1 MQTYNIEGNPIINYI
16 NNTNAKLKIMSVP
29 TKEIVEFP
37 AFLTDLSQ
45 TFDAKWNTEE
55 VFGRMDPIATYQSTK
70 RTMSLG
76 FDLPAGS
83 LEEAKQN
90 LQGCS
95 ELIKM
100 VYPVYKSFKIADEE
114 TIETITTDNSGV
126 TNTLIEKIPAQFT
139 GPILSK
145 SPLVR
150 IKFANLITGVD
161 PSGLLGWISGLSWKP
176 NLEMGMFAADNEFY
190 PKVIALSK
198 SVEKRLFTLLVSVFF
213 GNLNSC
219 SFNLPSSVKIL
230 TSRIFG
236 TRLACSAGVIFLK
249 APMLLMFGINNLF
262 ITEQL
267 SCF

>member
-1 MQTYNIEGNPIINYI
+1 MQTYNIEGNPIINYV
-16 NNTNAKLKIMSVP
+16 NQTNAKLQIMSVP
-29 TKEIVEFP
+29 TKFLLEFP
-37 AFLTDLSQ
+37 AFLTDFSQ

-55 VFGRMDPIATYQSTK
+55 VFGRMDPIATYQGTK

-83 LEEAKQN
+83 IEEAKQN

-114 TIETITTDNSGV
+114 TIKTVTPNDTNG
-126 TNTLIEKIPAQFT
+126 TNTVTKKIPAQFT
-139 GPILSK
+139 SPILSK

-176 NLEMGMFAADNEFY
+176 NLEMGMFAADKEFY
-190 PKVIALSK
+190 PKVIALSF
-198 SVEKRLFTLLVSVFF
+198 SFNILHEQTLSQEKVNFF
-213 GNLNSC
+213 GFPGES
-219 SFNLPSSVKIL
+219 
-230 TSRIFG
+230 
-236 TRLACSAGVIFLK
+236 
-249 APMLLMFGINNLF
+249 
-262 ITEQL
+262 
-267 SCF
+267 